1 MLGGLALKWKWKE
14 RVGGKDKDAW
24 KTRTP
29 NLVMGSNVQVVW
41 ESSAATS
48 KSSRATCRWPRTAT

>member
-14 RVGGKDKDAW
+14 RVGKDW

-29 NLVMGSNVQVVW
+29 NLVMGANVQVVW
-41 ESSAATS
+41 RSSAATS
-48 KSSRATCRWPRTAT
+48 KSSRATSR